1 MIISA
6 SALKGNI
13 SKLKTRV
20 LEIDKDD
27 TLICAALGELYGL
40 VERLNQL
47 DVGVLTKK
55 EILIAQ
61 EFANR
66 FITKQNKNDLNSER
80 LNNDSLLKDIF
91 MATYIIKVAYQNIVE
106 PVHRTEAELAA
117 LSEDINNLIKQKEEY
132 KSLLKKA
139 EALSNLEKSIDKAED
154 TIVKI
159 SEINEEVED
168 YKEKISELAEYAKSG
183 LIEISADQ
191 AESSKI
197 ISGIKATK
205 QRADDQIE
213 ENLKSEKEIQK
224 KFSDLTVYEQ
234 VMKESFSNQQAEI
247 QKIIDDANR
256 ASMAGSFKTRVT
268 EITSTLRWLD
278 TITYLV
284 LLSICILLVFFFTVS
299 YSDKG
304 FSITEFLSRIPI
316 TLPLIW
322 LAWLTSRKSAY
333 LSRIRED
340 YAYKYS
346 SAMAFEGYKKQ
357 VQEIS
362 GDLLGKLLEIAVNNL
377 GDNPTRLYNDKVK
390 HTPFDVDTLSDL
402 IKSLPK
408 DKIEELFKLVS
419 NSKKQ

>member
-1 MIISA
+1 MIIST

-20 LEIDKDD
+20 LEIDRDD
-27 TLICAALGELYGL
+27 TLICAALEVLYGL

-168 YKEKISELAEYAKSG
+168 YKEKISELAESAKSE
-183 LIEISADQ
+183 LDEISDNHGQ
-191 AESSKI
+191 
-197 ISGIKATK
+197 
-205 QRADDQIE
+205 
-213 ENLKSEKEIQK
+213 SEK
-224 KFSDLTVYEQ
+224 L
-234 VMKESFSNQQAEI
+234 
-247 QKIIDDANR
+247 
-256 ASMAGSFKTRVT
+256 VT
-268 EITSTLRWLD
+268 EIN
-278 TITYLV
+278 IN
-284 LLSICILLVFFFTVS
+284 
-299 YSDKG
+299 KQ
-304 FSITEFLSRIPI
+304 SR
-316 TLPLIW
+316 T
-322 LAWLTSRKSAY
+322 
-333 LSRIRED
+333 
-340 YAYKYS
+340 
-346 SAMAFEGYKKQ
+346 KQ
-357 VQEIS
+357 
-362 GDLLGKLLEIAVNNL
+362 
-377 GDNPTRLYNDKVK
+377 
-390 HTPFDVDTLSDL
+390 
-402 IKSLPK
+402 
-408 DKIEELFKLVS
+408 
-419 NSKKQ
+419 

>member
-6 SALKGNI
+6 GALKGNI

-20 LEIDKDD
+20 LEIDRDD

-168 YKEKISELAEYAKSG
+168 YKEKISELAESAKSE
-183 LIEISADQ
+183 LDEISDNHGQ
-191 AESSKI
+191 SEKLVTEI
-197 ISGIKATK
+197 NINK
-205 QRADDQIE
+205 QRIDEQIELNNKNDEKIE
-213 ENLKSEKEIQK
+213 ENFNNLNKLIDSTKKQFEEQHNEIQR
-224 KFSDLTVYEQ
+224 
-234 VMKESFSNQQAEI
+234 
-247 QKIIDDANR
+247 IIDDANR
-256 ASMAGSFKTRVT
+256 ASMAGSFKTRKT

-278 TITYLV
+278 SITYMV

-362 GDLLGKLLEIAVNNL
+362 PDLLGKLLEIAVNNL

>member
-6 SALKGNI
+6 GALKGNI

-20 LEIDKDD
+20 LEIDRDD

-168 YKEKISELAEYAKSG
+168 YKEKISELAESAKSE
-183 LIEISADQ
+183 LDEISDNHGQ
-191 AESSKI
+191 SEKLVTEI
-197 ISGIKATK
+197 NINK
-205 QRADDQIE
+205 QRIDEQIELNNKNDEKIE
-213 ENLKSEKEIQK
+213 ENFNNLNKLIDSTKKQFEEQRNEIQR
-224 KFSDLTVYEQ
+224 
-234 VMKESFSNQQAEI
+234 
-247 QKIIDDANR
+247 IIDDANR
-256 ASMAGSFKTRVT
+256 ASMAGSFKTRKT

-278 TITYLV
+278 SITYMV

-362 GDLLGKLLEIAVNNL
+362 PDLLGKLLEIAVNNL